1 MTMKKIIIL
10 YASYGGGHF
19 SAAKNIKEYI
29 DSNYK
34 DVEVILFDF
43 MRYVNKAINK
53 ITVNMFSFINTN
65 IPWMWGEIYY
75 HTQNPFFDKVF
86 TLSNKILSYKL
97 KNLFRK
103 ENPDIIIS
111 THFFA
116 GHICSLLK
124 KKGKITAKLANII
137 TDYGE
142 DPYNE
147 WIAGHEFIDYI
158 FASSF
163 EMKNVLISKGV
174 SGSKIFDTGIPI
186 SPKFLNKYNKTD
198 IFRSLNLIENKKTVL
213 FFGGG
218 EMGLGKS
225 KTIKVFEVLANSF
238 NNIQVIAIAGKNK
251 ELKKAFEKLS
261 VEYNREDSIKV
272 FGFTNR
278 VSEFMNIAD
287 IVITKPGGLTTTECL
302 VSNLP
307 IIAINPIPGQE
318 TENAEFLEKNNCA
331 YWLKKDDN
339 IFEVLNSIL
348 NNDEKIESMKK
359 NTISIAK
366 PNSSKEICS
375 VLLD

>member
-1 MTMKKIIIL
+1 MKKVLIL

-43 MRYVNKAINK
+43 MRYVNKAIDK
-53 ITVNMFSFINTN
+53 ITVNMYSFINKN

-75 HTQNPFFDKVF
+75 HTQNPLFDKVF
-86 TLSNKILSYKL
+86 TLSNKIISYKI

-147 WIAGHEFIDYI
+147 WIAGHQFIDYI
-158 FASSF
+158 FTSSF
-163 EMKNVLISKGV
+163 EMKNVLINKGV
-174 SGSKIFDTGIPI
+174 SSSKVFDTGIPI

-198 IFRSLNLIENKKTVL
+198 ILKDLDLIENKKTLL

-225 KTIKVFEVLANSF
+225 KTVKIFDELARNF
-238 NNIQVIAIAGKNK
+238 KNIQIIAIAGKNK
-251 ELKKAFEKLS
+251 ELKKVFEKIS
-261 VEYNREDSIKV
+261 IENNREDSIKV

-278 VSEFMNIAD
+278 VSEFMCVSD

-318 TENAEFLEKNNCA
+318 TENAEFLKKNNCA

-339 IFEVLNSIL
+339 IYEVLDSII
-348 NNDEKIESMKK
+348 NNDEKLKLMKES
-359 NTISIAK
+359 TFSIAK
-366 PNSSKEICS
+366 PNSCKDICRIIFE
-375 VLLD
+375 